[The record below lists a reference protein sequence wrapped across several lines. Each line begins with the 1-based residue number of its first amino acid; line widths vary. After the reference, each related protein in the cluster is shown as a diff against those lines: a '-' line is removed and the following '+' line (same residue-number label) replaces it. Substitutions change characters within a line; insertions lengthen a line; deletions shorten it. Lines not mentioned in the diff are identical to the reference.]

1 MSFSSIAIEQR
12 EKEIK
17 ALKTFLVYSTV
28 GSLVLHI
35 AVLAS
40 GIGNLLARAPELENE
55 PIEMTFVE
63 PEVEEA
69 PIKEEK
75 KPSPEDNK
83 LGAGKILTSSGGS
96 SGGSAGSGSSTQSSP
111 QIQAPTPVIVQALP
125 QAPVPVPKPIEK
137 PIVPQPFTPVQKQVE
152 TKQPQSVT
160 PPQPL
165 KEDPVVSKEPPK
177 PVNNIPKETTSVQ
190 KPLKEDPV
198 VSKEPPKPVNN
209 IPKETTSVQKPV
221 EKIQPQESQ
230 ISPKVATNTAPVQ
243 SSTSTQES
251 SENLTNTLGNIRDL
265 RATQPAFGNGSSNS
279 TSSTANSTIASGF
292 GTGNGTGSGTG
303 TGTGNGYGTG
313 TGSGTGTGTGNGY
326 GSGTGNGNGTGSGTG
341 KIAAAPTKPK
351 IPQGNGG
358 SGDGRDACISC
369 ENLKY
374 PESARRRKVE
384 GVVEVAID
392 ADKDGNV
399 TNVRLTRSS
408 GDRELDEETQR
419 KAREWKLKPSE
430 AGRQGVKISTN
441 FSMKGSRRNR
451 EVEQRQQQ
459 RAERERQQQRAERE
473 RQQQRAERE
482 RQRQLAGSSDNNNS
496 GDETPGRRRRNL
508 EPSGESASSNEEL
521 RSPRLNQGLPQS
533 TEVSPP
539 KNETETPTP
548 VRNPEESSI
557 NNPLGRPGENNSGSA
572 APTPDRPREVNGD
585 VRTSGEQ
592 QPPTKRKK
600 RELNQSNQSS
610 DSTSQLRGVLR
621 RSGESAPAAPS
632 SDAEGE

>member
-12 EKEIK
+12 EKEFK

-40 GIGNLLARAPELENE
+40 GIGNFLARAPELDEK
-55 PIEMTFVE
+55 PIELTFVE
-63 PEVEEA
+63 PEVEETL
-69 PIKEEK
+69 IKEEK

-83 LGAGKILTSSGGS
+83 LGGGKILTSSGG
-96 SGGSAGSGSSTQSSP
+96 GGSAGGSAGGGSSTQSSP
-111 QIQAPTPVIVQALP
+111 QIQAQTPVIVQALP

-137 PIVPQPFTPVQKQVE
+137 PIVPQTFTAVQKQVE
-152 TKQPQSVT
+152 TKQRDVT
-160 PPQPL
+160 PLQPQ
-165 KEDPVVSKEPPK
+165 KEDPVVSKEPQK

-190 KPLKEDPV
+190 KPLER
-198 VSKEPPKPVNN
+198 
-209 IPKETTSVQKPV
+209 T
-221 EKIQPQESQ
+221 QPQESQ
-230 ISPKVATNTAPVQ
+230 SSTQVATNNTPLQ

-251 SENLTNTLGNIRDL
+251 SQNLTNTLGNIRDL

-279 TSSTANSTIASGF
+279 TSSTGNSTIASGF

-313 TGSGTGTGTGNGY
+313 TGSGTGTGNGNGY
-326 GSGTGNGNGTGSGTG
+326 GTGTGSGTGTGNGNGTGSGTG

-351 IPQGNGG
+351 IPNGR
-358 SGDGRDACISC
+358 SGDGRAACIRC
-369 ENLKY
+369 ENPKY

-384 GVVEVAID
+384 GRVEVAVD
-392 ADKDGNV
+392 TDKDGNV

-419 KAREWKLKPSE
+419 KAREWKLKPAE
-430 AGRQGVKISTN
+430 QGRQGVKIATE

-451 EVEQRQQQ
+451 EVQQKQQQ
-459 RAERERQQQRAERE
+459 Q
-473 RQQQRAERE
+473 AERE
-482 RQRQLAGSSDNNNS
+482 RQRQPAVSSNNNNS

-508 EPSGESASSNEEL
+508 EPSGESASSNQES
-521 RSPRLNQGLPQS
+521 RSRSLNQGLPQPR
-533 TEVSPP
+533 EVSPP
-539 KNETETPTP
+539 KNESETPTQ
-548 VRNPEESSI
+548 VRNSEESSI
-557 NNPLGRPGENNSGSA
+557 NNRLGGGVENNSGSA
-572 APTPDRPREVNGD
+572 PIPPTPREVTGD

-592 QPPTKRKK
+592 QAPTKRKK

-610 DSTSQLRGVLR
+610 DSASELRGVLR
-621 RSGESAPAAPS
+621 RSRESVPAAPS
-632 SDAEGE
+632 SGAEGE

>member
-12 EKEIK
+12 DKEIK
-17 ALKTFLVYSTV
+17 GLKTFLVYSTI

-40 GIGNLLARAPELENE
+40 GIGNFLARAPELESE

-63 PEVEEA
+63 PEVKET

-83 LGAGKILTSSGGS
+83 LGAGKILTSSAANSGGS
-96 SGGSAGSGSSTQSSP
+96 SVAASSSTQLSP
-111 QIQAPTPVIVQALP
+111 QIQAQTPVIVQPAP
-125 QAPVPVPKPIEK
+125 QAPVRVSKLIEK

-190 KPLKEDPV
+190 KP
-198 VSKEPPKPVNN
+198 
-209 IPKETTSVQKPV
+209 V
-221 EKIQPQESQ
+221 EKTQPQESQ

-251 SENLTNTLGNIRDL
+251 SENLRNTLDNIRDS
-265 RATQPAFGNGSSNS
+265 RPTQTPSANSSSEFNKPADSN
-279 TSSTANSTIASGF
+279 NSTIASGSGTDKPTENATGTGNRVGF
-292 GTGNGTGSGTG
+292 GTGSGSGTG
-303 TGTGNGYGTG
+303 TGNATGNTEGSTG
-313 TGSGTGTGTGNGY
+313 E
-326 GSGTGNGNGTGSGTG
+326 
-341 KIAAAPTKPK
+341 IAAAPTKPK
-351 IPQGNGG
+351 IPEGNGGSGG
-358 SGDGRDACISC
+358 SGDGRAACRDC
-369 ENLKY
+369 KVKY
-374 PESARRRKVE
+374 PESAKRRKAE
-384 GVVEVAID
+384 GRVEVAVD
-392 ADKDGNV
+392 TDKDGNV

-408 GDRELDEETQR
+408 GDRELDEEHLRQ
-419 KAREWKLKPSE
+419 ARQWKLKPAE
-430 AGRQGVKISTN
+430 QGRQGVNIATEY
-441 FSMKGSRRNR
+441 SMKGSRRNR

-496 GDETPGRRRRNL
+496 GDVPLSNGRRRRNL

-533 TEVSPP
+533 TEASPS

-557 NNPLGRPGENNSGSA
+557 NNPLGGGVENNSGSA
-572 APTPDRPREVNGD
+572 PTPTKPTEVTGD

-600 RELNQSNQSS
+600 RQLNQSNQSS
-610 DSTSQLRGVLR
+610 DSTSELRGVLR
-621 RSGESAPAAPS
+621 RSGESAPS
-632 SDAEGE
+632 SGGEGE